1 MTLAWFVAGVVLG
14 ALAAALI
21 LYRKLAQV
29 EAARQVAETRVAAAD
44 ASAAKINETI
54 QSLSDAALRSNQA
67 SFLENARTTLDTVR
81 AQITGDLAQ
90 QQTAVTGVVRAMSET
105 IQRLEAQSREIE
117 SARQKVY
124 GGLQQQI
131 ERLSRETS
139 TLSNALR
146 APQVRGRWGETT
158 LRRVVELAG
167 MVKHCDFV
175 EQEALDSG
183 RLRPDM
189 VVMLPGGRSIAVD
202 AKVPL
207 AAFLDAAAAEDDA
220 RRRDA
225 LKRHSQHVA
234 EHAAKLGAKAYW
246 SQLQPSPELVVLFL
260 PGDHFLS
267 AALEFNPT
275 LADDALERKVL
286 LATPATLISVLK
298 GVSYDWRQHQLAESA
313 EEIRR
318 LASELYERTLT
329 VQDYYADTGRHLDR
343 AVQAYNRSVGSWE
356 NRLLPSLRRIRELG
370 AAAGEEPAAPEQ
382 IDVVA
387 RDPKMLEPFKD

>member
-1 MTLAWFVAGVVLG
+1 MTLAWFLAGVALG
-14 ALAAALI
+14 ALAAALV
-21 LYRKLAQV
+21 LYRRLAHA

-44 ASAAKINETI
+44 AAAARINETI
-54 QSLSDAALRSNQA
+54 QSLSDTALRSSQSA
-67 SFLENARTTLDTVR
+67 FLENARTTLDTVR

-90 QQTAVTGVVRAMSET
+90 QQTAVTGVVQAMSET
-105 IQRLEAQSREIE
+105 IQRLEAQGRELE
-117 SARQKVY
+117 GSRQKVF
-124 GGLQQQI
+124 GGLQEQI
-131 ERLSRETS
+131 QSLARETS
-139 TLSNALR
+139 TLSTALR

-175 EQEALDSG
+175 EQETLDTDSG

-189 VVMLPGGRSIAVD
+189 VVTLPGGRSIAVD

-207 AAFLDAAAAEDDA
+207 AAFLDAAAAQDETK
-220 RRRDA
+220 RREA
-225 LKRHSQHVA
+225 LKRHSLLVADHVA
-234 EHAAKLGAKAYW
+234 KLATKAYW

-267 AALEFNPT
+267 AALEFNPA
-275 LADDALERKVL
+275 LADDAIARKVL

-318 LASELYERTLT
+318 LAAELYERMLT
-329 VQDYYADTGRHLDR
+329 VQEHYADTGRHLER

-370 AAAGEEPAAPEQ
+370 AAAGGEPAAMEQ
-382 IDVVA
+382 IDVAA
-387 RDPKMLEPFKD
+387 RDPKMLESS